1 MNEIIKEIVKKYPNN
16 TWLQMK
22 LAELDIEFAE
32 INQDRNRLVSI
43 LSKARNAINQLR
55 AQIDT
60 K

>member
-32 INQDRNRLVSI
+32 INQDRNRLVSA
-43 LSKARNAINQLR
+43 LSNARNTINRLR